1 MRRRPKDHTIG
12 AEVYST
18 TDRRSRALALGEC
31 ALQVMENFHK
41 LQKEREESRH
51 PLIEG
56 SLFWMLKED
65 KVKDTDGKKGFRYR
79 VMLKVQSQ
87 EPYYTEDEIREELHK
102 TYLQFKAETEE
113 MFGETTD
120 EEYLEGERT
129 NGLSDNQQGGV
140 REEDQPDQVAGTVQD
155 QEQGQSA
162 ADEQAALP

>member
-1 MRRRPKDHTIG
+1 MNKKQKIKRDKQTLKRYEQKMRKRPKDHTIG
-12 AEVYST
+12 AEVYSG

-31 ALQVMENFHK
+31 ALQVMENFRG
-41 LQKEREESRH
+41 LQKEREEARH

-65 KVKDTDGKKGFRYR
+65 KVKDTDGRKGFHYR
-79 VMLKVQSQ
+79 VMLKVQSA

-129 NGLSDNQQGGV
+129 HGRQTHGRQNPAD
-140 REEDQPDQVAGTVQD
+140 RAG
-155 QEQGQSA
+155 A
-162 ADEQAALP
+162 